1 MQQTQ
6 GPLVT
11 AVLTLFT
18 LVAFAA
24 NSVFCRLALG
34 EETIDAASF
43 TTIRL
48 LSGAVT
54 LWVIMVAVRRKPVS
68 VSKGAWISAS
78 MLFLY
83 AVGFSFAYI
92 SLSTGTGAL
101 ILFGA
106 VQATMILVG
115 LWSGE
120 RPHPVQWAGLAL
132 ALGGLVYLVFPGL
145 TAPSLPGS
153 TLMIVAGTAWGIY
166 SLRGRRG
173 ADPVAGTAQNFIL
186 SVPFAVVVSVL
197 ALSSMEISAEGAMLA
212 ALSGSLTSGIG
223 YVVWYA
229 ALRGLTATRAAIVQL
244 AVPVL
249 AALGGVV
256 FLSEE
261 VTARLITAAA
271 AILGG
276 VGLTVLGR
284 ERIVKVKDS
293 GV

>member
-1 MQQTQ
+1 
-6 GPLVT
+6 
-11 AVLTLFT
+11 
-18 LVAFAA
+18 
-24 NSVFCRLALG
+24 
-34 EETIDAASF
+34 
-43 TTIRL
+43 
-48 LSGAVT
+48 
-54 LWVIMVAVRRKPVS
+54 
-68 VSKGAWISAS
+68 
-78 MLFLY
+78 
-83 AVGFSFAYI
+83 
-92 SLSTGTGAL
+92 
-101 ILFGA
+101 
-106 VQATMILVG
+106 
-115 LWSGE
+115 GE